1 MGVIGKCLE
10 HTRAEQILSMMF
22 EKEFLSNS
30 LSELIYIPSLTN
42 FSSDNATN

>member
-1 MGVIGKCLE
+1 MGFFNNCLE
-10 HTRAEQILSMMF
+10 HTRAEQIPSIMF

-30 LSELIYIPSLTN
+30 LSALIYIPSLTN